1 MVFVYLLLSSSY
13 ALKISGSVTV
23 LRMKTNNVVA
33 RFFIQDTVN
42 KSSELTVRAFIEKPF
57 SIGVYV

>member
-1 MVFVYLLLSSSY
+1 
-13 ALKISGSVTV
+13 
-23 LRMKTNNVVA
+23 MKTNNVVA